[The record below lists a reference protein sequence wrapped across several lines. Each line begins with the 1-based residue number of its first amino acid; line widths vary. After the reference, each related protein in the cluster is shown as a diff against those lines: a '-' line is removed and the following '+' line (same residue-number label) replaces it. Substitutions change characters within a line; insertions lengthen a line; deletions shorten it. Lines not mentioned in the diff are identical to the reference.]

1 MMSSAKKMAALP
13 ANVQKVIR
21 DAAVESTGKFMWEA
35 NLKEQ
40 GDAWKDLTTKAT
52 ANDSPNVASFRAK
65 MGPVV
70 DSFVAKAGPKAKAYI
85 EAVQAAGKA

>member
-1 MMSSAKKMAALP
+1 MLFRSDPTSKW
-13 ANVQKVIR
+13 
-21 DAAVESTGKFMWEA
+21 MWET

-40 GDAWKDLTTKAT
+40 TDAWTDLTTKAT
-52 ANDSPNVASFRAK
+52 ANASPNITSFRSK
-65 MGPVV
+65 MGPVI